1 MGLKEYVKQFKKQF
15 ILGPAFKLSEAIL
28 ELFIPLIMAKI
39 VDVGIANGNIS
50 YIVKMGGLMMLLGTI
65 GFLFAVICQYS
76 AASAQQGI
84 GTLLRRD
91 LFHKIHT
98 LSKKQQDAFSD
109 STLTTRILNDV
120 NQVQTATAM
129 FIRLAFRW
137 PFIIL
142 GSLLAAMVL
151 DLKLSIIFLVAA
163 VALSVLLYVVLSLS
177 HPLYRKIQK
186 KTDTL
191 SAITEDSLSGVRV
204 IRAFQKIGFH
214 KKQFGSVNEDI
225 TRINLRVAK
234 LNACLNPL
242 SFALLN
248 LCIVL
253 LLLLGGKRI
262 QIGTLTQGQMIA
274 FTNYMS
280 QILMSIMIFA
290 NTIVL
295 FTKASASVERIE
307 EVLNQE
313 PDMVEGDIDTVST
326 ETTEIAA
333 AFHDVS
339 FSYADSAEAVLSHIS
354 LEIPKGATVGI
365 VGGTGAGKSTLMKV
379 LCRLYDTDAGAVEL
393 FGKDV
398 KAYTNKA
405 LHSAVHL
412 VSQGNPLFKGS
423 VRENLVCGKKDIPD
437 ETIQKALEM
446 ADAAGFVFA
455 LEQGLDASVLEGG
468 KNFSGGQ
475 KQRLTIARALLG
487 DPKIL
492 IFDDSLSALD
502 FATEAKIRKNLA
514 NFKGDK
520 TIIFIS
526 QRIHV
531 IKNADMIFVLEDGTL
546 AGQGTHREL
555 LKSNELYREICRS
568 QNVEEGSACVQ

>member
-1 MGLKEYVKQFKKQF
+1 MKQYVRQFKKQF
-15 ILGPAFKLSEAIL
+15 IIGPAFKLSEAIL

-39 VDVGIANGNIS
+39 VDVGIANGDIP
-50 YIVKMGGLMMLLGTI
+50 YILKMGGLMLLQGTV
-65 GFLFAVICQYS
+65 GFAFAVICQYS

-91 LFHKIHT
+91 LFRKIHT
-98 LSKKQQDAFSD
+98 LSQKQQDAFSD

-120 NQVQTATAM
+120 NQVQTAVAM

-142 GSLLAAMVL
+142 GSLLAAMAL
-151 DLKLSIIFLVAA
+151 DLKLSVIFLVAA
-163 VALSVLLYVVLSLS
+163 VALSILLYVVLSRS
-177 HPLYRKIQK
+177 RPLYRRIQK

-214 KKQFGSVNEDI
+214 KKQFGSVNDDV
-225 TRINLRVAK
+225 TRINLHVAR

-262 QIGTLTQGQMIA
+262 QFGTLTQGQMIA
-274 FTNYMS
+274 FTNYMT

-307 EVLNQE
+307 EVLHLT
-313 PDMVEGDIDTVST
+313 PDMVEGSVDTIST
-326 ETTEIAA
+326 ENAQTAA
-333 AFHDVS
+333 AFRDVS
-339 FSYADSAEAVLSHIS
+339 FSYADSAEPVLSHIS

-365 VGGTGAGKSTLMKV
+365 VGATGAGKSTLMKL
-379 LCRLYDTDAGAVEL
+379 LCRLYDTDAGTVEV
-393 FGKDV
+393 FGEDV

-405 LHSAVHL
+405 LHGAVHL
-412 VSQGNPLFKGS
+412 VSQGNPLFKGT
-423 VRENLVCGKKDIPD
+423 VRENLVCGKKGISD
-437 ETIQKALEM
+437 EVIKKALEI
-446 ADAAGFVFA
+446 ADAAEFIFA
-455 LEQGLDASVLEGG
+455 LPEALDTPVSEGG

-487 DPKIL
+487 EPEIL

-502 FATEAKIRKNLA
+502 FATEAKIRRNLA
-514 NFKGDK
+514 DFKGNK
-520 TIIFIS
+520 TIILIS

-531 IKNADMIFVLEDGTL
+531 IQNADCIFVLEDGTL
-546 AGQGTHREL
+546 AGSGTHKEL
-555 LKSNELYREICRS
+555 LDSNELYREICRS
-568 QNVEEGSACVQ
+568 QNAEEVPACVQ

>member
-1 MGLKEYVKQFKKQF
+1 MGLKEYVKKFKKQF

-39 VDVGIANGNIS
+39 VDVGIANGNIP
-50 YIVKMGGLMMLLGTI
+50 YIVKMGGLMMLLGMV
-65 GFLFAVICQYS
+65 GFIFAVICQYS

-163 VALSVLLYVVLSLS
+163 VALSVLLYVVLSRS

-214 KKQFGSVNEDI
+214 KKQFGSVNDDI

-313 PDMVEGDIDTVST
+313 PDMVEGGIDTVST

-333 AFHDVS
+333 AFHNVS

-379 LCRLYDTDAGAVEL
+379 LCRLYDTDAGTVEL

-412 VSQGNPLFKGS
+412 VSQGNPLFKGT

-437 ETIQKALEM
+437 ETIKEALEM
-446 ADAAGFVFA
+446 ADAAGFVFD
-455 LEQGLDASVLEGG
+455 LEQGLDAPVLEGG